1 MKEWTLTLRKPNPNP
16 PNSDPR
22 TSPDPKPKVGLK
34 QNMINDAKIALM
46 LSFLP
51 VTEAEH
57 EEAFKIR
64 WVTLI

>member
-1 MKEWTLTLRKPNPNP
+1 
-16 PNSDPR
+16 
-22 TSPDPKPKVGLK
+22 
-34 QNMINDAKIALM
+34 MINDAKIALM

-57 EEAFKIR
+57 EEAFISR